1 MYASLPGT
9 DLKIA
14 SRWTL
19 IWIPNALE
27 SMTYCSSFDPLNV
40 QGNSLLTDEEI
51 LSGTYAGDVKRVLLI
66 PALRK
71 VQLREDINWV
81 CYLA

>member
-9 DLKIA
+9 DLKTA

-19 IWIPNALE
+19 IWIPNASE
-27 SMTYCSSFDPLNV
+27 SMTYCSSFEPLNV
-40 QGNSLLTDEEI
+40 QGNSVLTDQEI
-51 LSGTYAGDVKRVLLI
+51 LSGTYVDDVKRVLPI
-66 PALRK
+66 QALRM